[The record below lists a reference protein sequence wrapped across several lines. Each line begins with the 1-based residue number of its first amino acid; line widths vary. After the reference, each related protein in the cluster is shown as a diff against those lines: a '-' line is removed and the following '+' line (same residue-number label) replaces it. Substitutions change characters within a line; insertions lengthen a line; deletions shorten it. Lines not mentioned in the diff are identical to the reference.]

1 MFKQFFASMRS
12 LCTKHSA
19 RLTIGLV
26 LTAFFAAQMLGFIPV
41 KFINQVDNIFYD
53 ARLQW
58 TMPGGIDD
66 RIVIVDVDEKSLVT
80 PELGRWPWSRDKMA
94 RIMDTLFEH
103 YQIRLLGFDVIWA
116 EPDTSSGFTV
126 LQKLSKTE
134 LKGDAQFAAT
144 VNSLAKRLDYDA
156 IFAQSLENR
165 PVVLGYYFNSNQD
178 ATEIGLLPEPIFL
191 KDDLAGRQTQF
202 AVRKGYGAN
211 LEKITFAAPLAGHF
225 NPTVD
230 TDGVIRRVPL
240 IAQYQN
246 DYYESL
252 SLAMYR
258 LYLAQTKPGQEQ
270 AGIFP
275 ARIPGAQ
282 LEPAADPK
290 SGTIA
295 PIEAIRV
302 DGMSIPVGLGTNA
315 LVPFRGRQHSF
326 PYISLADVYNKS
338 VPKEQ
343 LQNKILIV
351 GTTAPGL
358 ADLRATPVGGLFPG
372 VEVHANLLAGM
383 LDLEKGGIKSIP
395 PFMLAGEFV
404 AIVVL
409 GITLTLCMALMS
421 AISSAIVLVLS
432 VGLVL
437 LANISLWQAGFAMP
451 IASLLFLIFA
461 IYIGNIAYGYF
472 VESRNKRQLADLFGS
487 YVPPELV
494 EQMAEN
500 PLQYNMVA
508 KKAHLTVLFADIVGF
523 TSISES
529 LSPQELT
536 AFVNEYLSEM
546 SATIRSH
553 GGTLD
558 KYIGDAIMA
567 FWGAPIDDV
576 NHATHG
582 VTAALAMQEKLQ
594 ELKTEYAKRGWPDI
608 KVGLGLSTGDMTVG
622 DMGSKIRKAYTVMG
636 DSVNLGSRLEGITRI
651 YGVGILVSEST
662 QASSNGIVYREIDI
676 VRVKGKE
683 NPVCIYEPIALE
695 GALTGDTRAS
705 LDKWHAVLK
714 DYRSQA
720 WQEAED
726 GLIQLQATEPDCKLY
741 VLYRARIAQWRT
753 TPPPAN
759 WDGVT
764 QFDTK

>member
-1 MFKQFFASMRS
+1 MPNFSFLTALSQWR
-12 LCTKHSA
+12 KHSP
-19 RLTIGLV
+19 RLAIGLV
-26 LTAFFAAQMLGFIPV
+26 LTALFAAQILGFIPV

-66 RIVIVDVDEKSLVT
+66 RIVIVDVDEKSLAT

-94 RIMDTLFEH
+94 RIMNTLFEH

-126 LQKLSKTE
+126 LQKLTKNE
-134 LKGDAQFAAT
+134 LKGDTQFATT
-144 VNSLAKRLDYDA
+144 VDSLAKRLDYDA

-178 ATEIGLLPEPIFL
+178 ATEIGSLPEPIFM
-191 KDDLAGRQTQF
+191 KEDLAGRQTQF
-202 AVRKGYGAN
+202 AQRKGFGAN

-240 IAQYQN
+240 IAQYQD

-258 LYLAQTKPGQEQ
+258 LYRAQTKPGQERT
-270 AGIFP
+270 GTLP

-290 SGTIA
+290 SGNA
-295 PIEAIRV
+295 FPIEGIRI
-302 DGMSIPVGLGTNA
+302 DGLSIPVGLGTNT
-315 LVPFRGRQHSF
+315 LVPFRGRQQSF
-326 PYISLADVYNKS
+326 PYISLADVYNKT
-338 VPKEQ
+338 VPKEK
-343 LQNKILIV
+343 LQGKILLV

-358 ADLRATPVGGLFPG
+358 ADLRATPVSGLFPG

-395 PFMLAGEFV
+395 PFTLASELL

-409 GITLTLCMALMS
+409 GIVLTVCMALMS
-421 AISSAIVLVLS
+421 AIPSAIALVLS
-432 VGLVL
+432 LGLVL
-437 LANISLWQAGFAMP
+437 AVNLSLWQAGFAMP
-451 IASLLFLIFA
+451 IASLLFLIA
-461 IYIGNIAYGYF
+461 GIYIGNIAYGYF
-472 VESRNKRQLADLFGS
+472 VESRHKRQLADLFGT

-494 EQMAEN
+494 EKMAEN

-508 KKAHLTVLFADIVGF
+508 KKAQLTVLFADIVGF
-523 TSISES
+523 TSISER

-536 AFVNEYLSEM
+536 AFVNEYLTEM

-576 NHATHG
+576 NHATSG
-582 VTAALAMQEKLQ
+582 VTAALAMQSKLR
-594 ELKTEYAKRGWPDI
+594 ELKTEYAKRGWPEI

-636 DSVNLGSRLEGITRI
+636 DSVNLGSRLEGITRT
-651 YGVGILVSEST
+651 YGVGVLVSEAT
-662 QASSNGIVYREIDI
+662 QVASHGIIYREIDI
-676 VRVKGKE
+676 VRVKGKD
-683 NPVCIYEPIALE
+683 NPIRIYEPICLE
-695 GALTGDTRAS
+695 NELASDVRAR
-705 LDKWHAVLK
+705 LEKWQEVLIN
-714 DYRSQA
+714 YRAQA
-720 WQEAED
+720 WQAAD
-726 GLIQLQATEPDCKLY
+726 DTLVQLQATEPDCKLY
-741 VLYRARIAQWRT
+741 TLYRERIAQWRKS
-753 TPPPAN
+753 PPAVD

-764 QFDTK
+764 KFDTK

>member
-1 MFKQFFASMRS
+1 MFRPFFAKARL
-12 LCTKHSA
+12 LCAKHSA

-26 LTAFFAAQMLGFIPV
+26 LTALFAAQTLGFIPV
-41 KFINQVDNIFYD
+41 KFIDQVDNIFYD

-66 RIVIVDVDEKSLVT
+66 RIVILDVDEKSLAS

-94 RIMDTLFEH
+94 QIMDTLYEH

-126 LQKLSKTE
+126 LQKLAKTE
-134 LKGDAQFAAT
+134 LKGDAQFATT

-178 ATEIGLLPEPIFL
+178 ATEIGTLPEPIFF

-230 TDGVIRRVPL
+230 ADGVIRRVPL
-240 IAQYQN
+240 IAQYQS

-270 AGIFP
+270 PGIFP

-282 LEPAADPK
+282 LEPAANPK
-290 SGTIA
+290 SGISA

-326 PYISLADVYNKS
+326 TYISLADVFYKS
-338 VPKEQ
+338 APKEK
-343 LQNKILIV
+343 LQNKILLV
-351 GTTAPGL
+351 GTSAPGL
-358 ADLRATPVGGLFPG
+358 ADLRATPVGGLYPG

-395 PFMLAGEFV
+395 PFMLAGELI
-404 AIVVL
+404 AMVVL
-409 GITLTLCMALMS
+409 GITLSLCMALMG
-421 AISSAIVLVLS
+421 ALSSAIVLVLS

-437 LANISLWQAGFAMP
+437 LVNISLWQAGFAMP
-451 IASLLFLIFA
+451 IAGLLFLIAA
-461 IYIGNIAYGYF
+461 IYIGNIVYGYF

-494 EQMAEN
+494 EKMAEN

-508 KKAHLTVLFADIVGF
+508 KKAQLTVLFADIVGF

-553 GGTLD
+553 NGTLD

-567 FWGAPIDDV
+567 FWGAPIDDL

-582 VTAALAMQEKLQ
+582 VTAALAMQGKLR

-608 KVGLGLSTGDMTVG
+608 QVGLGLSTGEMTVG

-636 DSVNLGSRLEGITRI
+636 DSVNLGSRLEGVTRI

-662 QASSNGIVYREIDI
+662 QVATSGIVYREIDI

-683 NPVCIYEPIALE
+683 NPIRIYEPITLE
-695 GALTGDTRAS
+695 STLTSDTRAS
-705 LDKWHAVLK
+705 LDTWHAVLK
-714 DYRSQA
+714 HYRLQA

-741 VLYRARIAQWRT
+741 ALYRARIAQWRAT
-753 TPPPAN
+753 APPSN

-764 QFDTK
+764 RFDTK

>member
-1 MFKQFFASMRS
+1 MPNLSFLLS
-12 LCTKHSA
+12 LSEWRKHRP
-19 RLTIGLV
+19 RLAIGLV
-26 LTAFFAAQMLGFIPV
+26 LTVFFALQTIGFIPI

-58 TMPGGIDD
+58 TMPGGIDE

-94 RIMDTLFEH
+94 RIMDILFEH

-126 LQKLSKTE
+126 LQKLTKNE
-134 LKGDAQFAAT
+134 LKGDAQFATT

-178 ATEIGLLPEPIFL
+178 ATEIGALPEPIFT

-202 AVRKGYGAN
+202 ALRKGYGAN

-240 IAQYQN
+240 IAQYQD

-258 LYLAQTKPGQEQ
+258 LYRAQTKSGQERL
-270 AGIFP
+270 GTLP

-282 LEPAADPK
+282 LEPAGDPK
-290 SGTIA
+290 TGNA
-295 PIEAIRV
+295 FPIEGIRI
-302 DGMSIPVGLGTNA
+302 DGLSIPVGLGTNT
-315 LVPFRGRQHSF
+315 LVPFRGRQQSF
-326 PYISLADVYNKS
+326 PYISLADVYNKT
-338 VPKEQ
+338 VPKEK
-343 LQNKILIV
+343 LQGKILLV

-358 ADLRATPVGGLFPG
+358 ADLRATPVSGLYPG

-395 PFMLAGEFV
+395 PFTLAIELL
-404 AIVVL
+404 AIAVL
-409 GITLTLCMALMS
+409 GIVLTVCMALMS
-421 AISSAIVLVLS
+421 AIPSAIALVLS

-437 LANISLWQAGFAMP
+437 VINLSLWQAGFAMP
-451 IASLLFLIFA
+451 IASLLFLIA
-461 IYIGNIAYGYF
+461 GIYIGNIAYGYF
-472 VESRNKRQLADLFGS
+472 VESRHKRQLADLFGT

-494 EQMAEN
+494 EKMAEN

-508 KKAHLTVLFADIVGF
+508 KKAQLTVLFADIVGF
-523 TSISES
+523 TSISER

-536 AFVNEYLSEM
+536 AFVNEYLTEM

-576 NHATHG
+576 NHATSG
-582 VTAALAMQEKLQ
+582 VTAALAMQSKLR
-594 ELKTEYAKRGWPDI
+594 ELKTEYAKRGWPEI

-636 DSVNLGSRLEGITRI
+636 DSVNLGSRLEGITRT
-651 YGVGILVSEST
+651 YGVGVLVSEAT
-662 QASSNGIVYREIDI
+662 QVASHGIIYREIDI
-676 VRVKGKE
+676 VRVKGKD
-683 NPVCIYEPIALE
+683 NPIRIYEPICLE
-695 GALTGDTRAS
+695 NELASDVRAR
-705 LDKWHAVLK
+705 LEQWQKVLIN
-714 DYRSQA
+714 YRTQA
-720 WQEAED
+720 WQAAD
-726 GLIQLQATEPDCKLY
+726 DTLVQLQAIEPDCKLY
-741 VLYRARIAQWRT
+741 TLYRERIAQWRKS
-753 TPPPAN
+753 PPAVD

-764 QFDTK
+764 KFDTK

>member
-1 MFKQFFASMRS
+1 MPNFSFLTALSQWR
-12 LCTKHSA
+12 KHSP
-19 RLTIGLV
+19 RLAIGLV
-26 LTAFFAAQMLGFIPV
+26 LTALFAAQILGFIPV

-66 RIVIVDVDEKSLVT
+66 RIVIVDVDEKSLAT

-94 RIMDTLFEH
+94 RIMNTLFEH

-126 LQKLSKTE
+126 LQKLTKNE
-134 LKGDAQFAAT
+134 LKGDTQFATT

-178 ATEIGLLPEPIFL
+178 ATEIGSLPEPIFM
-191 KDDLAGRQTQF
+191 KEDLAGRQTQF
-202 AVRKGYGAN
+202 AQRKGFGAN

-240 IAQYQN
+240 IAQYQD

-258 LYLAQTKPGQEQ
+258 LYRAQTKPGQERP
-270 AGIFP
+270 GTLP

-290 SGTIA
+290 SGNA
-295 PIEAIRV
+295 FPIEGIRI
-302 DGMSIPVGLGTNA
+302 DGLSIPVGLGTNT
-315 LVPFRGRQHSF
+315 LVPFRGRQQSF
-326 PYISLADVYNKS
+326 PYISLADVYNKT
-338 VPKEQ
+338 VPKEK
-343 LQNKILIV
+343 LQGKILLV

-358 ADLRATPVGGLFPG
+358 ADLRATPVSGLFPG

-395 PFMLAGEFV
+395 PFTLASELL

-409 GITLTLCMALMS
+409 GIVLTVCMALMS
-421 AISSAIVLVLS
+421 AIPSAIALVLS
-432 VGLVL
+432 LGLVL
-437 LANISLWQAGFAMP
+437 AVNLSLWQAGFAMP
-451 IASLLFLIFA
+451 IASLLFLIA
-461 IYIGNIAYGYF
+461 GIYIGNIAYGYF
-472 VESRNKRQLADLFGS
+472 VESRHKRQLADLFGT

-494 EQMAEN
+494 EKMAEN

-508 KKAHLTVLFADIVGF
+508 KKAQLTVLFADIVGF
-523 TSISES
+523 TSISER

-536 AFVNEYLSEM
+536 AFVNEYLTEM

-576 NHATHG
+576 NHATSG
-582 VTAALAMQEKLQ
+582 VTAALAMQSKLR
-594 ELKTEYAKRGWPDI
+594 ELKTEYAKRGWPEI

-636 DSVNLGSRLEGITRI
+636 DSVNLGSRLEGITRT
-651 YGVGILVSEST
+651 YGVGVLVSEAT
-662 QASSNGIVYREIDI
+662 QAASHGIIFREIDI
-676 VRVKGKE
+676 VRVKGKD
-683 NPVCIYEPIALE
+683 NPIRIYEPLALE
-695 GALTGDTRAS
+695 NELTSDVRAR
-705 LDKWHAVLK
+705 LEKWQEVLIN
-714 DYRSQA
+714 YRAQA
-720 WQEAED
+720 WQAAD
-726 GLIQLQATEPDCKLY
+726 DMLIQLQGAEPDCKLY
-741 VLYRARIAQWRT
+741 ALYRERIAQWRES
-753 TPPPAN
+753 PPALD

-764 QFDTK
+764 KFDTK